1 MNQNDIATLAEIIG
15 DPEKTKAVIEIIEK
29 AQERESKQRKKL
41 QADGISAAK
50 ARGVQFGRP
59 RLKIPKNFPLIYE
72 QCKNKTLTVTAAAKM
87 LHMSRTSLHRML
99 AQYEEMLK
107 DQESDS
113 ET

>member
-1 MNQNDIATLAEIIG
+1 MNQNDMAILAEIIG
-15 DPEKTKAVIEIIEK
+15 DPEKTKAVIQIIEN
-29 AQERESKQRKKL
+29 AQERETKQRKKL

-59 RLKIPKNFPLIYE
+59 RLKVPKNFPLIYS

-99 AQYEEMLK
+99 TQYEEMLK
-107 DQESDS
+107 EEESAAKK
-113 ET
+113 

>member
-1 MNQNDIATLAEIIG
+1 MNQNDMAILAEIIG
-15 DPEKTKAVIEIIEK
+15 DPEKTKAVIQIIEN
-29 AQERESKQRKKL
+29 AQAREAKQRKKL

-59 RLKIPKNFPLIYE
+59 RLKMPKNFPLIYS

-99 AQYEEMLK
+99 TQYEEMLK
-107 DQESDS
+107 EEDTAS
-113 ET
+113 EE